1 MAPPPLPK
9 ERNVRLPENEEL
21 AGRLLEKHRS
31 MMAEQPGGL
40 SENLELV
47 LSAAY
52 RGLCASKHPIRTPA
66 DLLRTK
72 GVGPWVVRILKDSF
86 PTESS
91 ADLSPQEGKTRK
103 YVPRKNSAA
112 YSIVITLY
120 REMISGKHSMMKQD
134 LIDAAEA
141 SGLPNNSRV
150 KPGNSRNDWYT
161 GWSCIKTL
169 ISKALVVKWSNPA
182 KYMLTEEGKKTA
194 RDCLA
199 RSGLDDT
206 AGPSTH
212 HSVEVILSDSDSDE
226 PYPCYSDSDEPAE
239 RQGSAGNSLL
249 AMSPRY
255 SNRKFQ
261 EAYEVV
267 LILDD

>member
-1 MAPPPLPK
+1 MRTASKQMAPPPLPK

-120 REMISGKHSMMKQD
+120 R
-134 LIDAAEA
+134 
-141 SGLPNNSRV
+141 PNNSRV